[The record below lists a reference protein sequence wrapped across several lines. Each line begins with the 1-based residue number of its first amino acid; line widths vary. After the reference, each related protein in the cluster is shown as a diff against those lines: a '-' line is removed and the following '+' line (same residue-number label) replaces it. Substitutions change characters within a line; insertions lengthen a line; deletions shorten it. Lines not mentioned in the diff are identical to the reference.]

1 MAVSRVVALAPDHHR
16 NALADALTAY
26 DATVVSD
33 ADAALDALDPSVRAV
48 VCHAAAAD
56 WERVVAAADDARG
69 VAAIVLTDGDPS
81 PDEVAAAN
89 ATPVYAGADWDWTR
103 TLADALPDDPGDAED
118 YTRFIEEAPV
128 PIVVT
133 DADGIVRRAN
143 TATADLFGYDDP
155 ARIVG
160 NPATA
165 PVHPRDRDRATER
178 MRRVLDDRT
187 SAPTTALTFR
197 DRDGD
202 PLRVLAA
209 TAPATLDGEPAARTI
224 LLPDE
229 SYETR
234 RELAESREKIA
245 AIHEV
250 AVELEGATTVSE
262 VCERTVRAAEDIL
275 DLDLSVIDS
284 VRDGHFEVEYA
295 SEKLPEDNL
304 THMPSDAGLLGTA
317 YQAGET
323 IITDR
328 VSESDDAD
336 PQGPYESALSVP
348 MGEWGAFQAVA
359 LEPNAFDE
367 SDEEL
372 AEILVSHAHVAVER
386 IERQQDLRERERA
399 FSALHDAT
407 REMANATTEREVL
420 ERAVAAAV
428 ETLEMPLAGALRH
441 DTDARCLRPEVMTDE
456 GRDLVGDHPPLRE
469 GESLA
474 YDVFA
479 SGEPGVYND
488 LSAAA
493 GRANPDTP
501 LGSELILP
509 LGDFGV
515 LIFGSRERNAF
526 DGVAVT
532 TGRVLAANTTTVL
545 DRVAREAEVA
555 AERERLDEFASIVA
569 HDLRNPLNTA
579 SGFLELARETGED
592 EPLERVA
599 ESLERMDRLIE
610 DVLTLARQG
619 TLAGDQTAVVLA
631 DAAREAWQVTPE
643 DAGTLVT
650 PDESVVV
657 SADRERLLELLGNLF
672 ENARTHAGPDA
683 TVTVG
688 ALPDDDGFFVADDGP
703 GVPPSKRGRVF
714 EHGYSTSDAG
724 TGFGLSIVESIAD
737 AHGWR
742 VELTESESGG
752 ARFEFRGVT
761 SAATRDGA

>member
-1 MAVSRVVALAPDHHR
+1 MALPRVVAFAPPDLR
-16 NALADALTAY
+16 NALADALTSY

-33 ADAALDALDPSVRAV
+33 ADAARDALGADVRAV
-48 VCHAAAAD
+48 VCHADADD
-56 WERVVAAADDARG
+56 WERVVAAAHP
-69 VAAIVLTDGDPS
+69 IESFVLTDGTPS
-81 PDEVAAAN
+81 PGEVTDAN
-89 ATPVYAGADWDWTR
+89 ATPVYAGDGWNW
-103 TLADALPDDPGDAED
+103 ADALDAALPDADDANAD
-118 YTRFIEEAPV
+118 YVQFIEEAPV

-133 DADGIVRRAN
+133 DTDGVVQRAN
-143 TATADLFGYDDP
+143 AATARLFGYDDP
-155 ARIVG
+155 AEIEG
-160 NPATA
+160 NSATT
-165 PVHPRDRDRATER
+165 PVHPSDRDRAR
-178 MRRVLDDRT
+178 DRLQRVLDDGV
-187 SAPTTALTFR
+187 SAPTTALTFQ
-197 DRDGD
+197 DFDD
-202 PLRVLAA
+202 NPVRVLAA
-209 TAPATLDGEPAARTI
+209 SAPATLDGEPAARTI

-250 AVELEGATTVSE
+250 AVELEDATTVAD
-262 VCERTVRAAEDIL
+262 VCERAVQAAADIL
-275 DLDLSVIDS
+275 DFDLSVIDS
-284 VRDGHFEVEYA
+284 VRDGHFVVEYA
-295 SEKLPEDNL
+295 SEELPEDNL

-323 IITDR
+323 IVTDN

-348 MGEWGAFQAVA
+348 MGDWGAFQVVA
-359 LEPNAFDE
+359 AEPGAFDE
-367 SDEEL
+367 SDAEL

-386 IERQQDLRERERA
+386 IERQQELRERERA

-407 REMANATTEREVL
+407 REMAKASTEREVL
-420 ERAVAAAV
+420 ERSVEAAV
-428 ETLEMPLAGALRH
+428 ETLDMPFAGILRH
-441 DTDARCLRPEVMTDE
+441 DPDDRCLRPAVVTDR
-456 GRDLVGDHPPLRE
+456 GQGIVGDHPPLKE

-474 YDVFA
+474 YDAFA

-488 LSAAA
+488 LAATD

-515 LIFGSRERNAF
+515 LIFSSPDPNSF
-526 DGVAVT
+526 DDVDVT
-532 TGRVLAANTTTVL
+532 AGRVLAENTTTVL
-545 DRVAREAEVA
+545 DRVANEQEVA

-592 EPLERVA
+592 DPLERVA
-599 ESLERMDRLIE
+599 ESLERMDSLIE

-619 TLAGDQTAVVLA
+619 TLAGDQTNVVLA
-631 DAAREAWQVTPE
+631 DAARDAWTVQPE
-643 DAGTLVT
+643 KSGTLVT
-650 PDESVVV
+650 PDESFAV
-657 SADRERLLELLGNLF
+657 SADRERLVELLGNLF
-672 ENARTHAGPDA
+672 ENARAHAGEDV

-688 ALPDDDGFFVADDGP
+688 ALPDGSGFFVADDGP
-703 GVPPSKRGRVF
+703 GVPASKRGRVF
-714 EHGYSTSDAG
+714 DHGYSTSDTG
-724 TGFGLSIVESIAD
+724 TGFGLSIVESIAE

-742 VELTESESGG
+742 VDLTESESDG

-761 SAATRDGA
+761 SAAPPEGE